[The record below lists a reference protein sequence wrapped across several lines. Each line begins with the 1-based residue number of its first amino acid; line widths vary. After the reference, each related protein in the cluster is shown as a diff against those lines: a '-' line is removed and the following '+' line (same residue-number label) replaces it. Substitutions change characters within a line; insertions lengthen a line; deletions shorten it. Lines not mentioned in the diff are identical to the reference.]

1 MSKEYKII
9 IDTEQYSGNF
19 EREMCAYVTGI
30 FGECEVGQ
38 DLAKFYSPEIKSSEW
53 LESEVKKKPDEHGCH
68 RPVSISP
75 TPGWY
80 NNGRGGHFRDSK
92 EVETYLNRK
101 WPAYLSVEIYSNTIP
116 PQEVIEEIIER
127 AKNFC
132 LNRASIYEKASQYVS
147 ENDKKPLTFTGAR
160 IVEVITTENEL
171 YAYKP

>member
-1 MSKEYKII
+1 MSKEYKIV
-9 IDTEQYSGNF
+9 IDTENYAGSF

-38 DLAKFYSPEIKSSEW
+38 DLAEFYSSEIKSFEW

-80 NNGRGGHFRDSK
+80 NNGHGEYFKNS
-92 EVETYLNRK
+92 EEAETYLDIK
-101 WPAYLSVEIYSNTIP
+101 WPAYFSVEIYFYHIP
-116 PQEVIEEIIER
+116 PQDIIDEMIER

-132 LNRASIYEKASQYVS
+132 INRASIYEKASRYVS
-147 ENDKKPLTFTGAR
+147 ESDKKPLTFTGAR
-160 IVEVITTENEL
+160 VVEVITTENEL
-171 YAYKP
+171 YSYKQ